1 LHGDEYFEYLLGDPS
16 YLGEEMFI
24 MRRIGRCEIGPNADQ
39 DVIKAYNKIHAGY
52 GVRVEWGISGLKRKW
67 RRIMKRFDSTKP
79 KNIILFKVVTI
90 LTNFLHRCQMDFTF
104 EVIGEQLPN
113 PTNHGWDENF

>member
-24 MRRIGRCEIGPNADQ
+24 MRRIRRSEIGPNVDQ
-39 DVIKAYNKIHAGY
+39 HVIRTYNKIHGRY

-67 RRIMKRFDSTKP
+67 RWLMKRFDSTKP
-79 KNIILFKVVTI
+79 KYTILLILVAI
-90 LTNFLHRCQMDFTF
+90 LTNFLHR
-104 EVIGEQLPN
+104 
-113 PTNHGWDENF
+113 